1 MRIAEKKNLY
11 YQGHVWQILHN
22 LRSCDTKWQ
31 YYKWFCSTGS
41 RWSPSWTADSSLPDT
56 HLPKINILECL
67 SWTIPIIILIVKL
80 MTVGVIILNGVSFFF
95 VAELVQDG
103 KVQKL
108 FEIRA
113 EEKTCWYWNRTKK
126 TDSTKDRYN
135 PVITDDSCWF
145 FFWPRT
151 SPARTGYPILDLSSQ
166 ILLFRFHFRHRLF
179 PMAMTRCTIE
189 FLWNIRGPCCAQS
202 LSAINCWYLLAN
214 NTN

>member
-56 HLPKINILECL
+56 HLPKIKILECL

-151 SPARTGYPILDLSSQ
+151 SPARTGYPILNLSSQ
-166 ILLFRFHFRHRLF
+166 ILLSGSIFV
-179 PMAMTRCTIE
+179 
-189 FLWNIRGPCCAQS
+189 
-202 LSAINCWYLLAN
+202 SAFSPWP
-214 NTN
+214 